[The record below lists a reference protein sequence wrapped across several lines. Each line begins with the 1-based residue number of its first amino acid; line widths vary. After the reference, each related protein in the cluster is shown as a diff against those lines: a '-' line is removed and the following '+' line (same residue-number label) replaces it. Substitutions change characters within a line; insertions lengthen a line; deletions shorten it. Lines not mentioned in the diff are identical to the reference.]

1 MSTTTLRLPADVKE
15 RIERLAA
22 AAGKTPHAFMVEALA
37 DSTHMLEQQRAFNAE
52 VARRWAKF
60 KRTGEHH
67 TLEDVRSYFL
77 AKARGENP
85 PRLPLRRKSP
95 EALAALRASDRKL
108 GGG

>member
-15 RIERLAA
+15 RIDRLAA

-37 DSTHMLEQQRAFNAE
+37 ESTQLLERQRAFDAE
-52 VARRWAKF
+52 VARRWSKF

-67 TLEDVRSYFL
+67 TLEDVRSYLL
-77 AKARGENP
+77 AKARGEDP
-85 PRLPLRRKSP
+85 PPPPLRRHAP
-95 EALAALRASDRKL
+95 EDMAALRAADRKL